1 MTHAA
6 PMSPVTHGRVLRL
19 AWPIVLSNISVP
31 LLGLS
36 DTIVIGHLPDPAA
49 LGGVAL
55 GTTIFN
61 LAFWSFGF
69 LRMGTTG
76 LTAQA
81 LGARNAEE
89 VSAHL
94 GRALLVALVIGI
106 CLVALQW
113 PIAHLSFG
121 LLQGSA
127 EVQAYGRDFYN
138 IRIWSAP
145 FTLINFALLGWFI
158 GRQKAKTA
166 LGLQL
171 FMNALNIA
179 LNLFFVLAL
188 GWGVKGVAAGTLIAE
203 CAAAILGPVIAWRG
217 LDFTH
222 WTRARLLDAH
232 EIARMVALNRDIMLR
247 TFCLIFAFAF
257 FTAQGAR
264 AGDVTLAANA
274 VLGQFIVFS
283 AFLLDAFCASTEAL
297 VGEAVGARHR
307 DNLRR
312 IVALA
317 SFWAGLTALV
327 LTLILFAVGPIL
339 VDTLT
344 ISPDV
349 RMAARDYLPW
359 TALVP
364 VLAVWCF
371 LLDGIFIGATRSVE
385 MRNAMALALAI
396 YLAAW
401 WFLTPLFGNHGL
413 WAALLIFY
421 VARSLTLLP
430 FYGSVG
436 RAASLTNP

>member
-1 MTHAA
+1 M
-6 PMSPVTHGRVLRL
+6 
-19 AWPIVLSNISVP
+19 P

-55 GTTIFN
+55 GATIFN
-61 LAFWSFGF
+61 LAFWGFGF

-81 LGARNAEE
+81 LGARDNEE

-94 GRALLVALVIGI
+94 GRALLVALLIG
-106 CLVALQW
+106 CGLVALQW
-113 PIAHLSFG
+113 PIAYIAFG
-121 LLQGSA
+121 LLKGSP
-127 EVQAYGRDFYN
+127 EVQAHGHAFYN

-166 LGLQL
+166 LALQL
-171 FMNALNIA
+171 FMNILNIA

-188 GWGVKGVAAGTLIAE
+188 GWSVKGVATGTLIAE
-203 CAAAILGPVIAWRG
+203 IAAAALGLTLAWRM
-217 LDFTH
+217 LDLSH
-222 WTRARLLDAH
+222 WTRARLLDTH
-232 EIARMVALNRDIMLR
+232 EITRMVALNRDIMLR

-274 VLGQFIVFS
+274 VLGQFIAFS
-283 AFLLDAFCASTEAL
+283 AFLLDAFCAATETL
-297 VGEAVGARHR
+297 VGEAVGARNR
-307 DNLRR
+307 GNLTR
-312 IVALA
+312 IIKLSCLWAGITALA
-317 SFWAGLTALV
+317 
-327 LTLILFAVGPIL
+327 LTLFFFVAGPLLI
-339 VDTLT
+339 DALT
-344 ISPDV
+344 IAPDV
-349 RMAARDYLPW
+349 RAAARTYLPW
-359 TALVP
+359 AAMIP

-385 MRNAMALALAI
+385 MRNAMALALATF
-396 YLAAW
+396 LAAW
-401 WFLTPLFGNHGL
+401 WLLIEPFDNHGL
-413 WAALLIFY
+413 WAALAIFY

-430 FYGSVG
+430 FYGSIG
-436 RAASLTNP
+436 RAASLTYR